1 MPGDFGEPVGLH
13 KQIYTQTRPEHFFIN
28 IFTLVALLVEFPLFA
43 FSRVFHDD
51 ENKSRYSFDS
61 FFPVRRANDWDLMPV

>member
-43 FSRVFHDD
+43 FSRIMC
-51 ENKSRYSFDS
+51 
-61 FFPVRRANDWDLMPV
+61 LMMMRIKVDIVLILSSLCAARMIET